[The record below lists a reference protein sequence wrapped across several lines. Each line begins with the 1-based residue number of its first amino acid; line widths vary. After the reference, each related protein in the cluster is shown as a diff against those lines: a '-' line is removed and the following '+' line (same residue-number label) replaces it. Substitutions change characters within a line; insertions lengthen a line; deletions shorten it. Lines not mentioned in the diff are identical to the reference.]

1 MSTQLTIS
9 GKVMGKSRPTF
20 TDWELTLPETLETA
34 KLSLRSLLTH
44 IVFAEVSA
52 FEARQSEQR
61 LLRILSP
68 EQIQLGVEQGKVDL
82 GGSELDRKV
91 EAQAA
96 VEVALQAF
104 EDGLYFV
111 FVDDN
116 QIEDLNTTVVLK
128 PASQLLFL
136 RLVPLVGG

>member
-9 GKVMGKSRPTF
+9 GKVMGKTRPTF
-20 TDWELTLPETLETA
+20 TDWELTLPEAIETA
-34 KLSLRSLLTH
+34 NLSLRSLLAH
-44 IVFAEVSA
+44 IVLAEVSA
-52 FEARQSEQR
+52 FETRQSQRR

-68 EQIQLGVEQGKVDL
+68 EQIQLGVEQGKVDS
-82 GGSELDRKV
+82 GGSELDQKV

-111 FVDDN
+111 FVDDI
-116 QIEDLNTTVVLK
+116 QIEDLDAMVALK
-128 PASQLLFL
+128 PTSQLLFL

>member
-1 MSTQLTIS
+1 
-9 GKVMGKSRPTF
+9 MGKSRPTF
-20 TDWELTLPETLETA
+20 TDWELTLPETIETA

-44 IVFAEVSA
+44 IVFAEVNA
-52 FEARQSEQR
+52 FETRQSERR

-82 GGSELDRKV
+82 GGSELDQKV

-111 FVDDN
+111 FIDDN
-116 QIEDLNTTVVLK
+116 QIEDLNATVALE

>member
-1 MSTQLTIS
+1 MSTKLTIS
-9 GKVMGKSRPTF
+9 GKVMGKTRPTF
-20 TDWELTLPETLETA
+20 TDWELPLPQDIEIE

-44 IVFAEVSA
+44 LVFAEVSA
-52 FEARQSEQR
+52 FETRQSQRR

-68 EQIQLGVEQGKVDL
+68 EQIQLGVEQGKIEA
-82 GGSELDRKV
+82 GGSELDQKV
-91 EAQAA
+91 EANAA

-111 FVDDN
+111 FIDDE
-116 QIEDLNTTVVLK
+116 QIEGLDAAVVLQ
-128 PASQLLFL
+128 PTSQLMFL

>member
-9 GKVMGKSRPTF
+9 GKVMGKTRPTF
-20 TDWELTLPETLETA
+20 TDWELTLPEAIETA

-52 FEARQSEQR
+52 FEARQSQRR

-68 EQIQLGVEQGKVDL
+68 EQIQLGLEQGKIDS
-82 GGSELDRKV
+82 GGSELDQKV
-91 EAQAA
+91 EADAA

-111 FVDDN
+111 FIDDE
-116 QIEDLNTTVVLK
+116 QIERLDEIAPLK
-128 PASQLLFL
+128 SDSQLLFL